1 MQLKSLK
8 VFCDVVAR
16 HSFSKAASDNEMT
29 QSGASQAV
37 QQLEEFLRV
46 QLIDRSK
53 RPFVLTAEGNAF
65 YGGCVQLVR
74 QFETLAEEVRSIS
87 QVVGGRATLAAIYS
101 VGLSYL
107 PHLQKHMKER
117 YPQAELRSQLCHPD
131 EVYRLVEQGS
141 VDFGLVSFPQQSKTI
156 VATHW
161 REEPMVLVAPSSH
174 RLAKFEQV
182 NPEVLGLEQLV
193 AFAPNLRIRHEIDR
207 YLRQL
212 GITMRIA
219 AELDNIDSVKH
230 ALEVDSAIAFLPEP
244 TVSEEIESGSLV
256 ALKCPWLD
264 LTRPLGIIQRRNCTL
279 GRTARGVLELI
290 LADFDKASSS
300 TASAVPQTLASSPL
314 NPTVSALQ
322 EIQTPATSSASATTG
337 PAGDEKANINPE
349 NRPENSNPPG
359 NELVIKETNKRHV
372 AVTST

>member
-1 MQLKSLK
+1 MFRRLRVSPLETDVNMQLKSLK
-8 VFCDVVAR
+8 VFCDVVTR

-65 YGGCVQLVR
+65 YGGAVQLVR
-74 QFETLAEEVRSIS
+74 QFEALAEEVRSIS
-87 QVVGGRATLAAIYS
+87 QEVGGRATLAAIYS

-107 PHLQKHMKER
+107 PHLQKRLKER
-117 YPQAELRSQLCHPD
+117 HPQAELRSQMCHPD
-131 EVYRLVEQGS
+131 DVYRLVEQGA

-156 VATHW
+156 AATHW
-161 REEPMVLVAPSSH
+161 REERMLLVAPSTH
-174 RLAKFEQV
+174 RLAKNVQV
-182 NPEVLGLEQLV
+182 NPEDLGLEQLV

-212 GITMRIA
+212 GITMKIA

-244 TVSEEIESGSLV
+244 TVKEELEAGSLV
-256 ALKCPWLD
+256 SLNCPWLD
-264 LTRPLGIIQRRNCTL
+264 LTRPLGVIQRRNCML

-290 LADFDKASSS
+290 LADVDQ
-300 TASAVPQTLASSPL
+300 PDC
-314 NPTVSALQ
+314 PT
-322 EIQTPATSSASATTG
+322 
-337 PAGDEKANINPE
+337 DEDQPETANIE
-349 NRPENSNPPG
+349 TTSMTT
-359 NELVIKETNKRHV
+359 NEARKRQV
-372 AVTST
+372 AVT

>member
-8 VFCDVVAR
+8 VFCDVVTR

-65 YGGCVQLVR
+65 YGGAVQLVR
-74 QFETLAEEVRSIS
+74 QFETLAEEVRSI
-87 QVVGGRATLAAIYS
+87 
-101 VGLSYL
+101 YL
-107 PHLQKHMKER
+107 PRLQKQLKER
-117 YPQAELRSQLCHPD
+117 HPQAELRSQLCHPD
-131 EVYRLVEQGS
+131 DVYRLVEQGA

-156 VATHW
+156 IATHW
-161 REEPMVLVAPSSH
+161 REEPMLLVAPGTH
-174 RLAKFEQV
+174 RLAKNEQV
-182 NPEVLGLEQLV
+182 NPEDLGLEQLV

-230 ALEVDSAIAFLPEP
+230 ALEVESAIAFLPEP
-244 TVSEEIESGSLV
+244 TVKEEIDTGSLV

-264 LTRPLGIIQRRNCTL
+264 LTRPLGVIQRRNCML

-290 LADFDKASSS
+290 LSDADNSGFQSN
-300 TASAVPQTLASSPL
+300 AVSQCAESLPRGDRAEAEPKHS
-314 NPTVSALQ
+314 
-322 EIQTPATSSASATTG
+322 EI
-337 PAGDEKANINPE
+337 ANKT
-349 NRPENSNPPG
+349 NS
-359 NELVIKETNKRHV
+359 ETNKRQV
-372 AVTST
+372 AVT

>member
-8 VFCDVVAR
+8 VFCDVVTR

-65 YGGCVQLVR
+65 YGGAVQLVR

-87 QVVGGRATLAAIYS
+87 QEVGGRATLAAIYS

-107 PHLQKHMKER
+107 PRLQKQLKER
-117 YPQAELRSQLCHPD
+117 HPQAELRSQLCHPD
-131 EVYRLVEQGS
+131 DVYRLVEQGA

-156 VATHW
+156 IATHW
-161 REEPMVLVAPSSH
+161 REEPMLLVAPGTH
-174 RLAKFEQV
+174 RLAKNEQV
-182 NPEVLGLEQLV
+182 NPEDLGLEQLV

-230 ALEVDSAIAFLPEP
+230 ALEVESAIAFLPEP
-244 TVSEEIESGSLV
+244 TVKEEIDTGSLV

-264 LTRPLGIIQRRNCTL
+264 LTRPLGVIQRRNCML

-290 LADFDKASSS
+290 LSDADNSGFQSN
-300 TASAVPQTLASSPL
+300 AVSQCAESLPRGDRAEAEPKHS
-314 NPTVSALQ
+314 
-322 EIQTPATSSASATTG
+322 EI
-337 PAGDEKANINPE
+337 ANKT
-349 NRPENSNPPG
+349 NS
-359 NELVIKETNKRHV
+359 ETNKRQV
-372 AVTST
+372 AVT

>member
-8 VFCDVVAR
+8 VFCDVVTR

-65 YGGCVQLVR
+65 YGGAVQLVR

-87 QVVGGRATLAAIYS
+87 QEVDGRATLAAIYS

-107 PHLQKHMKER
+107 PHLQKQLKER
-117 YPQAELRSQLCHPD
+117 HPQAELRSQLCHPD
-131 EVYRLVEQGS
+131 DIYRLVEQGA

-161 REEPMVLVAPSSH
+161 REEPMLLVAPSTH
-174 RLAKFEQV
+174 RLAKNEQV
-182 NPEVLGLEQLV
+182 NPEDLGLEQLV

-230 ALEVDSAIAFLPEP
+230 ALEVESAIAFLPEP
-244 TVSEEIESGSLV
+244 TVKEEIASGSLV
-256 ALKCPWLD
+256 ALNCPWLD
-264 LTRPLGIIQRRNCTL
+264 LTRPLGVIQRRNCML

-290 LADFDKASSS
+290 LADVDKPGFP
-300 TASAVPQTLASSPL
+300 TNPL
-314 NPTVSALQ
+314 NVANQCAQSQPLGDRS
-322 EIQTPATSSASATTG
+322 EIASIETTRN
-337 PAGDEKANINPE
+337 ETANIAA
-349 NRPENSNPPG
+349 S
-359 NELVIKETNKRHV
+359 ETNKREV
-372 AVTST
+372 AVT